1 MANSN
6 DWGKVYCFTEWG
18 EEFNTI
24 RESIRSFS
32 APSCFTTA
40 ISGTQVDTLALT
52 IDDTI
57 KINVSSTKIKIDQTV
72 I

>member
-1 MANSN
+1 MANTN

-24 RESIRSFS
+24 RESIRAFS
-32 APSCFTTA
+32 APSCFVTGG
-40 ISGTQVDTLALT
+40 SGVDSLALT
-52 IDDTI
+52 IDNTLRID
-57 KINVSSTKIKIDQTV
+57 VSSTQIKIDQTV

>member
-1 MANSN
+1 MANTN

-24 RESIRSFS
+24 RESIRAFS
-32 APSCFTTA
+32 APSCFVTA
-40 ISGTQVDTLALT
+40 ISGAGVDTLALT
-52 IDDTI
+52 IDNTI
-57 KINVSSTKIKIDQTV
+57 QIDVSSTQIKLDQTV